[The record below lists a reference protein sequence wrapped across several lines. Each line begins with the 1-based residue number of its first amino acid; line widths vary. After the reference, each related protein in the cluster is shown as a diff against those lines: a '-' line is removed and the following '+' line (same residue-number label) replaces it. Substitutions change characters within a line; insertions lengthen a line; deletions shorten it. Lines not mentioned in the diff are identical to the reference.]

1 MKILNFFE
9 SYHLHDSLL
18 ENVEIDEAAKTVM
31 LTVDFCFWQQDN
43 YDSSKPETGIIHI
56 LFSDVS
62 QVSFEPYKMNSDEIA
77 TCELLDGNILK
88 LIVYNDVSETYHSIS
103 IRAEDVA
110 VEGE

>member
-1 MKILNFFE
+1 MIVCWRMLRLMK
-9 SYHLHDSLL
+9 
-18 ENVEIDEAAKTVM
+18 
-31 LTVDFCFWQQDN
+31 
-43 YDSSKPETGIIHI
+43 